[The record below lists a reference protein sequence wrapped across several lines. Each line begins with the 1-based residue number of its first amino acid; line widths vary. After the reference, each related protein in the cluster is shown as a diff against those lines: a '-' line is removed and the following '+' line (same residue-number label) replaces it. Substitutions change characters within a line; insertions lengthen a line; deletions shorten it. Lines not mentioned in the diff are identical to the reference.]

1 MPSPLFSQPKPSRK
15 AMVVSTLWSRPDDGS
30 YHLEINKR

>member
-1 MPSPLFSQPKPSRK
+1 MMPSPLFQPKPSRK

-30 YHLEINKR
+30 YPFMR